1 MKKRRRREKYAFSAS
16 QSTEFRFLAPAAGFS
31 STQPFSVKSSLQTRL
46 MELLNRFLCM
56 TFCLG
61 KEKTQDVCYFVA
73 PPSANPMA
81 LRKCSGFIGSIDT
94 SKTVTILEDL
104 DLQPVAQ
111 TA

>member
-1 MKKRRRREKYAFSAS
+1 MVFRCMKKRRRREKYAFSAS

-61 KEKTQDVCYFVA
+61 KEKTQIFWHPERQSDGPEKIFWVYW
-73 PPSANPMA
+73 
-81 LRKCSGFIGSIDT
+81 ID
-94 SKTVTILEDL
+94 
-104 DLQPVAQ
+104 
-111 TA
+111 